1 MKLAE
6 LIQEVMDEKPNSF
19 KAERLTAF
27 VSEVE
32 AEVQEY
38 LGVDDAEKIKYDWK
52 EDGSRELI
60 VTAPYDILYKSYL
73 KARIDYTNEEYQ
85 SYTNNQ
91 AQFNSDMDEWKAW
104 AMRSGLVKP
113 DEPLYFRNWW

>member
-19 KAERLTAF
+19 NPERLTAF
-27 VSEVE
+27 ASEVE

-85 SYTNNQ
+85 SYANNQ

-104 AMRSGLVKP
+104 AMRSGIVKS